1 MEIIKINDFI
11 KKTKISIPD
20 IEKFRKL
27 NSFFPIDPNKPPTE
41 ESFERGMLLYTLIS
55 KYKPKTVLEIGT
67 AQGYSTLCMA
77 WAMSDMKI
85 SGKIFT
91 IDPNSHNEPIDRTL
105 NIDNQDKVENLSRK
119 EIWEKF
125 AEPEWLEKI
134 IVKTGYSGKILS
146 SESFPKIDFAFID
159 GHHYYKAVIHDFF
172 ATMKIASKHFR
183 ILFDDYVKNDYEGA
197 NKIIDK
203 EVLPNFEATLIKSNI
218 PDIEHFLCLID
229 SEFIKKPLENV
240 FPKNKIN
247 STINEYI
254 NWENRFVRRQK
265 LNSKIPFLK
274 KIRFSKFLGK

>member
-1 MEIIKINDFI
+1 MDTDGIYEFI
-11 KKTKISIPD
+11 KKTGITVPE
-20 IEKFRKL
+20 IEKFKKL
-27 NSFFPIDPNKPPTE
+27 NSVFPIDPLKPPTT
-41 ESFERGMLLYTLIS
+41 ESFERGMLLYALIS

-67 AQGYSTLCMA
+67 AGGYATMCMA
-77 WAMSDMKI
+77 WAMSDMEI
-85 SGKIFT
+85 PGKIFT
-91 IDPNSHNEPIDRTL
+91 IDPKPHNRSIVKKTKNSNSNEA
-105 NIDNQDKVENLSRK
+105 QNLSRK
-119 EIWEKF
+119 EIWEKN
-125 AEPEWLEKI
+125 AEPEWLKKI
-134 IVKTGYSGKILS
+134 TVKTGYSGNVLS
-146 SESFPKIDFAFID
+146 SEVFPKIDFAFID
-159 GHHYYKAVIHDFF
+159 GHHYHKAVIHDFF

>member
-183 ILFDDYVKNDYEGA
+183 ILFDDYVKSENDAVG
-197 NKIIDK
+197 KVIDK
-203 EVLPNFEATLIKSNI
+203 EVLPNFNAVLIKSNYEYL
-218 PDIEHFLCLID
+218 EHFLCLID
-229 SEFIKKPLENV
+229 SEFMNVSLESA
-240 FPKNKIN
+240 FPKSKLNV
-247 STINEYI
+247 TINEYI
-254 NWENRFVRRQK
+254 NWEKRFILRQK
-265 LNSKIPFLK
+265 INSKIPFLK
-274 KIRFSKFLGK
+274 NIRFSRILKK